1 LISSISKEVKSI
13 GIYLFCLLIFNGLA
27 HSQLLSNSFFVSIP
41 DSSNLQGIAC
51 ERVGSDIFFYVGFDE
66 GDHGTVKTY
75 KYVPDLR
82 KLQQINCLHLPFI
95 LRHPNDIDI
104 KGDSLIICGWN
115 GNSISNIG
123 FIDKYSGS
131 IVGTLQDTLENGWH
145 LQIVF
150 SDGKSIYRGI
160 TNSLDF
166 KIEKLVGKQ
175 FQNIGLLAP
184 SPYRQASNYVQG
196 SKFIN
201 EECLAILTSFPSRI
215 DFFDYDKNTFR
226 YISSYDLGYD
236 GDETEGLG
244 VIVENKNNGMVD
256 FYYGIRPP
264 NRINIASFELP
275 VISSDTV
282 ARSTIDKYE
291 LLQNYPNPF
300 NAITII
306 SYRLPEASDVTLKVY
321 DMIGREVT
329 TLLNERQEAG
339 IYVVRFDAMKLAS
352 GVYICRLQARNF
364 AQSRKL
370 ILLR

>member
-1 LISSISKEVKSI
+1 MISSISKEVKSI

-27 HSQLLSNSFFVSIP
+27 HSQLLSNSFFVSVP

-66 GDHGTVKTY
+66 GDHGAVKTY

-131 IVGTLQDTLENGWH
+131 IVGTLKDTLENGWH

-201 EECLAILTSFPSRI
+201 EKCLAILTSFPSRI

-244 VIVENKNNGMVD
+244 VIEENRNYGMVD

-275 VISSDTV
+275 IISSDTV
-282 ARSTIDKYE
+282 ARSTIAKYE

-300 NAITII
+300 NATTII

-329 TLLNERQEAG
+329 TLVNERQEAG
-339 IYVVRFDAMKLAS
+339 SYVVRFDAMKLAS

-364 AQSRKL
+364 VQSRKL